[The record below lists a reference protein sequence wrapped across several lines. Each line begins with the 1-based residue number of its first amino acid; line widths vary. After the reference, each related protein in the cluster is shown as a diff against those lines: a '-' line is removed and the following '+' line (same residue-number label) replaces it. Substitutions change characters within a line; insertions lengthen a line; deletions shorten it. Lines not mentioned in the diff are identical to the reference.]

1 MALPKLQTPSYEME
15 VPSTGTKVKY
25 RPFLVKEQKVL
36 MVAQE
41 TGNEKDMARAM
52 CDIIRNCTD
61 GAIKDPEKHPT
72 FDIEYMFLQLRSK
85 SVGDEVELNV
95 LCPDDGKTRVP
106 VKLKLSDVKLDRPE
120 GHNPEVMITDTIGM
134 KFKYPSMMDI
144 SKYTGNKMSNA
155 DLTFGVIRDCLVH
168 IFDEN
173 EVYEDMNK
181 QDVDEFIESMSTDQ
195 FAKVQQFFDT
205 MPKLRHVV
213 MVTNPNTEVES
224 PVIIEGMQNFLA

>member
-1 MALPKLQTPSYEME
+1 MIKTYLKT
-15 VPSTGTKVKY
+15 
-25 RPFLVKEQKVL
+25 
-36 MVAQE
+36 
-41 TGNEKDMARAM
+41 M

-61 GAIKDPEKHPT
+61 GAIKNPEKHPT

-106 VKLKLSDVKLDRPE
+106 VKLNLSDVKLDRPE
-120 GHNPEVMITDTIGM
+120 GHTNEIMITDTIGM
-134 KFKYPSMMDI
+134 KFKYPSMIDI
-144 SKYTGNKMSNA
+144 SKYTGNKTSNA

-181 QDVDEFIESMSTDQ
+181 QDVDEFIRSMSTEQ

-205 MPKLRHVV
+205 MPKLRHTV

-224 PVIIEGMQNFLA
+224 PVIIEGMQNFCITLSHDSLEAYYKLNFGMMQNHNYSLTELDEMIRGKGKYM

>member
-1 MALPKLQTPSYEME
+1 MALPKLNTPSYEME

-41 TGNEKDMARAM
+41 TGSQKDMARAM

-61 GAIKDPEKHPT
+61 GFIKDPEKHPT

-85 SVGDEVELNV
+85 SVGDEVELSV
-95 LCPDDGKTRVP
+95 LCPDDGVTRVP
-106 VKLKLSDVKLDRPE
+106 VKLNLSDVKLEKFD
-120 GHNPEVMITDTIGM
+120 GHTNEIMITDTIGM

-144 SKYTGNKMSNA
+144 SKYTGGDMKNV

-168 IFDEN
+168 IFDDN
-173 EVYEDMNK
+173 QVYEDMDK
-181 QDVDEFIESMSTDQ
+181 KELDEFIESMNTEQ
-195 FAKVQQFFDT
+195 FQKVQEFFDT
-205 MPKLRHVV
+205 MPKLRHTVKV
-213 MVTNPNTEVES
+213 KNPKTDVES
-224 PVIIEGMQNFLA
+224 DVTMEGMQNFLA

>member
-15 VPSTGTKVKY
+15 VQSTGTKDKNP
-25 RPFLVKEQKVL
+25 PFLVKEQNVMML
-36 MVAQE
+36 AQE

-95 LCPDDGKTRVP
+95 LCPDDNKTRVP
-106 VKLKLSDVKLDRPE
+106 VKLNLADVKLDRQE
-120 GHNPEVMITDTIGM
+120 GHKDEIMITDTIGM

-144 SKYTGNKMSNA
+144 SKYTGNKMSTA

-181 QDVDEFIESMSTDQ
+181 QDVDDFIESMSTEQ
-195 FAKVQQFFDT
+195 FAKVQEFFDT

-224 PVIIEGMQNFLA
+224 PVIIEGMQSFLA

>member
-15 VPSTGTKVKY
+15 VPSTGTKVKF

-85 SVGDEVELNV
+85 SVGDEVELSV
-95 LCPDDGKTRVP
+95 LCPDDNKTRVP
-106 VKLKLSDVKLDRPE
+106 VKLNLSDVKLDRQE
-120 GHNPEVMITDTIGM
+120 GHKDEIMITDTIGM

-144 SKYTGNKMSNA
+144 SKYTGNKMNTA

-173 EVYEDMNK
+173 EVYEELPK
-181 QDVDEFIESMSTDQ
+181 KELDEFIESMNTDQ
-195 FAKVQQFFDT
+195 FAEVQAFFDGI
-205 MPKLRHVV
+205 PRLRHEIV
-213 MVTNPNTEVES
+213 VTNPNTGKENKVRL
-224 PVIIEGMQNFLA
+224 EGLQSFLG